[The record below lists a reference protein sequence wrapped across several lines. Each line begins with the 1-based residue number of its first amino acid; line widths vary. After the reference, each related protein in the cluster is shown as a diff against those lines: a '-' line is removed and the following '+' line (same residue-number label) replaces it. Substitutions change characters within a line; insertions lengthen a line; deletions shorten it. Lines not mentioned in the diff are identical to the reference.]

1 MSKKRIDLLLIEHN
15 LVDTPKQANA
25 LLMAGKV
32 MVNRQII
39 THPGMKVDAKA
50 KITVKAER
58 PYVSRGGYKLAAAL
72 DAFNVDP
79 VNAVCADVGA
89 STGGFTDVL
98 LQRGAKKVYALDVG
112 YGILAW
118 KLRQDP
124 RVVVMERTNARR
136 VERLPEKI
144 SLAVIDASFISLKLI
159 LPAVLKWIEPR
170 AAIIALIKPQFE
182 AAKEKVGQGGV
193 VRDKTIH
200 AEIIYELIAWCKMR
214 NLAVLDLIVSPVTG
228 PAGNREFLLYL
239 NADSKQTSADVSLLV
254 ENCLQ
259 QLTY

>member
-1 MSKKRIDLLLIEHN
+1 
-15 LVDTPKQANA
+15 
-25 LLMAGKV
+25 MAGKV
-32 MVNRQII
+32 RVNQQII
-39 THPGMKVDAKA
+39 NHPGMKVDSRA
-50 KITVKAER
+50 KISVKAEK

-79 VNAVCADVGA
+79 ANAVCADVGA

-124 RVVVMERTNARR
+124 RVVTMERTNARK
-136 VERLPEKI
+136 VENLPEKI

-159 LPAVLKWIEPR
+159 LPAVLKWIEPQ
-170 AAIIALIKPQFE
+170 ATIIALIKPQFE
-182 AAKEKVGQGGV
+182 AAKEKVGKGGV
-193 VRDKTIH
+193 VRNKTTH
-200 AEIIYELIAWCKMR
+200 AEVIYELTAWCKMH
-214 NLAVLDLIVSPVTG
+214 NLAVLNLIVSPITG
-228 PAGNREFLLYL
+228 PAGNREFLLHL
-239 NADSKQTSADVSLLV
+239 NADSKQTSPDASLLV

-259 QLTY
+259 QLTYQVEHG

>member
-1 MSKKRIDLLLIEHN
+1 MLLIEQN
-15 LVDTPKQANA
+15 LVDTPEQAQA

-32 MVNRQII
+32 MVNQQII
-39 THPGMKVDAKA
+39 NHPGMKVDSRTQ
-50 KITVKAER
+50 ISVKAEK

-79 VNAVCADVGA
+79 ANAVCADVGA

-124 RVVVMERTNARR
+124 RVVAMERTNARK
-136 VERLPEKI
+136 VETLPEKI

-159 LPAVLKWIEPR
+159 LPAVLKWIEPH
-170 AAIIALIKPQFE
+170 ATIIALIKPQFE
-182 AAKEKVGQGGV
+182 AAKEKVGKGGV
-193 VRDKTIH
+193 IRDKTIH
-200 AEIIYELIAWCKMR
+200 AEIIYELIAWCKMH
-214 NLAVLDLIVSPVTG
+214 NLAVLNLIVSPITG
-228 PAGNREFLLYL
+228 PAGNREFLLHL
-239 NADSKQTSADVSLLV
+239 NADSKQTSPDASLLV

-259 QLTY
+259 QLTYQVKRG